1 MHYNILFVDKR
12 QHPIEPQWW
21 TRYGM
26 YVSEDLIAAAKLYAH
41 LHEQFCRSIVTVDDY
56 NMFDLIL
63 EEDPNFDGDCSTFKF
78 KNLKVLPDIVN
89 QELDYI
95 LEHPEAYEKTWV
107 KFGED
112 NND

>member
-1 MHYNILFVDKR
+1 MALHVQSLWVFKGK
-12 QHPIEPQWW
+12 
-21 TRYGM
+21 TFL
-26 YVSEDLIAAAKLYAH
+26 SEDLIAAAKLYAH
-41 LHEQFCRSIVTVDDY
+41 LHEQFRRSIVTVDDY

-63 EEDPNFDGDCSTFKF
+63 EEDLNFDGDCSTYKF

-89 QELDYI
+89 EDLDYI